1 MKNKYFVLTIMMLI
15 AGLAQTGF
23 CKSGVN
29 YAKDYQDN
37 DKQAHQGVKNERT
50 GFDKDWHDFKVDAGI
65 KINENEKRIGELKV
79 KIKTSGKEFK
89 VKYNKEVVVLEHKNA
104 DLKKKLNKF
113 KYESKDKWEGFKQ
126 GFNHDMDVVRKKLAD
141 LFSKKN

>member
-23 CKSGVN
+23 CISGDK

-79 KIKTSGKEFK
+79 KIKKSGKELK
-89 VKYNKEVVVLEHKNA
+89 VNYNKEVVVLEHKNA
-104 DLKKKLNKF
+104 DLKNLMVKPEN
-113 KYESKDKWEGFKQ
+113 Q
-126 GFNHDMDVVRKKLAD
+126 
-141 LFSKKN
+141 LFIAMTPTNYL